1 MKQKRTN
8 KELDTD
14 TKQTSDLDTQMSL
27 QETWETSEA
36 AGKETHLSL
45 HG

>member
-1 MKQKRTN
+1 MKEKRLN

-27 QETWETSEA
+27 QETWEISDA
-36 AGKETHLSL
+36 V
-45 HG
+45 